1 MTIPFD
7 HWPEWPQHS
16 DRTRRKIEEVFQS
29 NRWAIS
35 GYWTGEESMERKFA
49 KAFADFNGVPYCV
62 PTTSG
67 STALMLALE
76 ALGIGE
82 GDEVIVPSLTWIAT
96 ATAVLNV
103 NALPV
108 FVDVEA
114 DTYCIDPQLI
124 KSAITDKTKAII
136 PVHLFGSMANMDE
149 INEIAQEHNLFVIE
163 DCAQSHGSVWN
174 NQRAGTI
181 GDIGAFS
188 CQQGKVLTA
197 GEGGIIVTKNPRFFE
212 LIQQL
217 RADSRVYCD
226 DSSELMHGDMQLVKK
241 GDIQGS
247 NYCLSEFQSA
257 ILLDQLQ
264 ELDDKNAI
272 REKNAMFLNDA
283 LSKIDGIKVMKRPPQ
298 VSRQTYYGY
307 VFRFDPVKFGGLN
320 ADQFCEILREK
331 LNMGTFYLHPP
342 YLPVHKNPLF
352 CPWTKNRY
360 LKSVRKT
367 EAYWRGLHYPVS
379 ERASG
384 QSIVIHHAILLAEPS
399 HLSLLVD
406 AVAELARKFCV
417 TH

>member
-1 MTIPFD
+1 MTVQID
-7 HWPEWPQHS
+7 RWPEWPQHS

-49 KAFADFNGVPYCV
+49 DAFADFNGVPYCV

-114 DTYCIDPQLI
+114 DTLCMDPRLI
-124 KSAITDKTKAII
+124 KSAITDKTKAVI

-149 INEIAQEHNLFVIE
+149 ICAIAEEHGLYVVE

-174 NQRAGTI
+174 GKRAGTI
-181 GDIGAFS
+181 GDAGAFS

-197 GEGGIIVTKNPRFFE
+197 GEGGIVITKDARIFE

-217 RADSRVYCD
+217 RADSRVYCR
-226 DSSELMHGDMQLVKK
+226 DSSELIYGDMQLVKK
-241 GDIQGS
+241 GEIQGS

-257 ILLDQLQ
+257 ILLDQL
-264 ELDDKNAI
+264 EDLDANNAI
-272 REKNAMFLNDA
+272 REKNALFLNEA
-283 LSKIDGIKVMKRPPQ
+283 LSRIDGISVMKRYPQ
-298 VSRQTYYGY
+298 ISRQTYYGY
-307 VFRFDPVKFGGLN
+307 VFRFDPEKFSGMN
-320 ADQFCEILREK
+320 ADRFCEILREK

-342 YLPVHKNPLF
+342 YVPVHQNPLF

-367 EAYWRGLHYPVS
+367 EAYWREQRFPVA
-379 ERASG
+379 ERASE
-384 QSIVIHHAILLAEPS
+384 QSVVIHHAILLADPS
-399 HLSLLVD
+399 QLSLLVD
-406 AVAELARKFCV
+406 AVAELARKYCV